1 MNGIGHIIV
10 VNDYIGI
17 ITGTKMDTAHL
28 VVDFVYPRRILNSV
42 VYKYHEHVF
51 ITDLTTADFKQPW
64 SEFKSIYPEYY
75 I

>member
-1 MNGIGHIIV
+1 MSNFNRIIIV
-10 VNDYIGI
+10 GEGIGI
-17 ITGTKMDTAHL
+17 ITGTKMDPSYL
-28 VVDFVYPRRILNSV
+28 VVDLVYPIRVTSTV

>member
-1 MNGIGHIIV
+1 MSDFGRIIIV
-10 VNDYIGI
+10 GEGIGI
-17 ITGTKMDTAHL
+17 ITGTKMDPSYL
-28 VVDFVYPRRILNSV
+28 VVDLVYPIRVTSTV
-42 VYKYHEHVF
+42 VYKHHEHVF